1 MRILY
6 ISTYFNG
13 GGAEKVMRQLYYG
26 IKKENIETYCI
37 VGRLQNNVPG
47 DVEIIYKDFAGRCI
61 TTMTGGCLN
70 NTIIKTRRAK
80 SEIIKCIKEKKIDIV
95 HFHNLHSNYIG
106 LLDVEEIRK
115 YCSNIVITL
124 HDMWML
130 TGGCAQAFGCEIWK
144 INQYCHSC
152 KGNESMCKGMHYASL
167 LLKYKIC
174 SFKKKGI
181 YFVTPSEWLYDRC
194 RESYLKKENIR
205 VISHGIALEK
215 FICHKKS
222 TVRKKYHLPENKH
235 ILLFVANGIHNVYK
249 GFPYLQ
255 DALQKVADKE
265 KYALLIVGNGKR
277 EKIDLPYDLYDIGYI
292 QDEAMLSEMYAAA
305 DLFILPSVADTSSFT
320 AIEAMASGTPVLAFR
335 TGGIP
340 EIVKEDLGWLVPSQD
355 SKALADKIN
364 DIFLDRKELERKTAL
379 CRQYVEGHYSEGRML
394 NQYME
399 LYEEI
404 FTRDRVDDVAVV
416 KSAEKQ

>member
-61 TTMTGGCLN
+61 TTMAGGCLN

-106 LLDVEEIRK
+106 LLDIEEIRK

-130 TGGCAQAFGCEIWK
+130 TGGCAQAFGCENWK
-144 INQYCHSC
+144 INKYCLNC
-152 KGNESMCKGMHYASL
+152 KGNESMHKGMRYASS

-194 RESYLKKENIR
+194 RESYLKRENIR
-205 VISHGIALEK
+205 VISHGITLEN

-249 GFPYLQ
+249 GFPYLH
-255 DALQKVADKE
+255 DALQKIADKE
-265 KYALLIVGNGKR
+265 KYALLIVGNGKKG
-277 EKIDLPYDLYDIGYI
+277 KIDLPYDLYDIGYV
-292 QDEAMLSEMYAAA
+292 QDEVMLSEIYAAA

-340 EIVKEDLGWLVPSQD
+340 EIVTEDLGWLVPSPN
-355 SKALADKIN
+355 SEALADKITE
-364 DIFLDRKELERKTAL
+364 IFRHTKELERKTAL
-379 CRQYVEGHYSEGRML
+379 CRKYVEDNHSEARML

-399 LYEEI
+399 LYEKI
-404 FTRDRVDDVAVV
+404 LARDRADTM
-416 KSAEKQ
+416 